1 MASGKES
8 DGDGVVWILCA
19 CISNGQLGARDGG
32 EGFDLGS
39 GILIVSIGGDEELRA
54 FET

>member
-8 DGDGVVWILCA
+8 DCDGVVWVLCA
-19 CISNGQLGARDGG
+19 RFADGQLGAGESG

-54 FET
+54 LET